1 MISLQS
7 LLKEG
12 RPLVGLTTQ
21 HVTEPWL
28 AKIWKA
34 SGCDLVFLE
43 YEHGFFNERDLASFV
58 LCCRAEGLPVVA
70 KVPECTR
77 AFVAKLLDAGVT
89 GIQLP
94 WTESKEQIDRL
105 VSYIKFPPLGIR
117 AACPGY
123 GSCDYDL
130 DITGEQFVETANR
143 ETVVVAHVE
152 TRIGVEHIDEIVSNP
167 QVDVLFIGM
176 YDLSISYGHPG
187 DMRHPDLTAAVERVF
202 AAARKNNKVLGMFV
216 PDPEL
221 ARIWLDAG
229 VTFYE
234 SQSEVDL
241 IASGARSL
249 VATFRAMQAPP
260 VS

>member
-1 MISLQS
+1 VTSLKS
-7 LLKEG
+7 LLKER

-34 SGCDLVFLE
+34 SGCDFIFVE

-77 AFVAKLLDAGVT
+77 TFVAKLLDAGVT

-94 WTESKEQIDRL
+94 WTESKEQVDRL
-105 VSYIKFPPLGIR
+105 VSYIKFPPVGIR

-123 GSCDYDL
+123 GSCDYNL
-130 DITGEQFVETANR
+130 EIGGEEFVTTANQ

-152 TRIGVEHIDEIVSNP
+152 TRIGVEHIDEIVANP

-176 YDLSISYGHPG
+176 YDLSVSYGHAG
-187 DMRHPDLTAAVERVF
+187 DLRHATVAAGVERVI
-202 AAARKNNKVLGMFV
+202 ASAKKSNKVIGMFV

-221 ARIWLDAG
+221 ARTWIDSG
-229 VTFYE
+229 VTFFE

-241 IASGARSL
+241 IASGSHSL
-249 VATFRAMQAPP
+249 VATFRSMEKKR
-260 VS
+260 